1 MPTMATFLQLLILT
15 ADYSGRKG
23 QAEDIDRTPLW
34 CDREVKEGSN
44 SLAAALCPATFAIV
58 SHTRPVPDPVP
69 TQTQTHRSHS
79 ITISRWFLKRKH
91 ADHTRSRCASVL
103 PKPRTKEGDHCVSIT
118 LVTVHS
124 LCRRLGL
131 FGNHTLLDR
140 SCSYWSWGIAI
151 FGNPIHR
158 PWCGELCQ
166 FRTIQLVCFP
176 RVQPFHLLYWSWL
189 VVRLQLSHLDSTSVS
204 FVKHNLRTN
213 IFLISRTSCVER
225 VS

>member
-1 MPTMATFLQLLILT
+1 MWSWGERRIKFT
-15 ADYSGRKG
+15 
-23 QAEDIDRTPLW
+23 
-34 CDREVKEGSN
+34 GS
-44 SLAAALCPATFAIV
+44 
-58 SHTRPVPDPVP
+58 RPVSGYIRHCVP
-69 TQTQTHRSHS
+69 HPPRPRPRPHPNSNTPITFDHHIEMVPQTQTRRSHS
-79 ITISRWFLKRKH
+79 VSVRLRPAQTSNKGRWF
-91 ADHTRSRCASVL
+91 
-103 PKPRTKEGDHCVSIT
+103 CVSIT